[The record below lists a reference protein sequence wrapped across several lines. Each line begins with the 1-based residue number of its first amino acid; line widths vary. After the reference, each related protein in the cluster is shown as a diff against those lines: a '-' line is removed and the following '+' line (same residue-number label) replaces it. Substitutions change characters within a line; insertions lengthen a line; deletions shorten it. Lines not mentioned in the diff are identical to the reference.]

1 MQWRNRPSIAI
12 YKSTIKKKIQIYRSK
27 TTRRMSHF
35 VTAKFYMYV
44 DKRTELRNISLHFR
58 RRVSSDIY
66 IVCESRRKCYEE
78 SIEFLFSFIISS
90 IRENGSRR
98 KYFFVLF
105 LFIFSNFFFFF
116 CAHGWRCRTFVKS
129 PPIEIQRRVVG
140 YYGRRAFI
148 LCWFTFPFVSI
159 NMYKISLN
167 VFSSHFSF
175 SL

>member
-1 MQWRNRPSIAI
+1 
-12 YKSTIKKKIQIYRSK
+12 
-27 TTRRMSHF
+27 MSHF

-116 CAHGWRCRTFVKS
+116 L
-129 PPIEIQRRVVG
+129 
-140 YYGRRAFI
+140 RAWLKMSDVCKIAAYRNPTPSCWI
-148 LCWFTFPFVSI
+148 LWTTCVHSLLI
-159 NMYKISLN
+159 HISFRLD
-167 VFSSHFSF
+167 
-175 SL
+175 

>member
-1 MQWRNRPSIAI
+1 
-12 YKSTIKKKIQIYRSK
+12 
-27 TTRRMSHF
+27 MSHF

-58 RRVSSDIY
+58 RRFSSDIY

-105 LFIFSNFFFFF
+105 KTTYNPLSTVSHCHANKMHHKDKEI
-116 CAHGWRCRTFVKS
+116 RTFFNFRLRFLQGS
-129 PPIEIQRRVVG
+129 
-140 YYGRRAFI
+140 A
-148 LCWFTFPFVSI
+148 
-159 NMYKISLN
+159 N
-167 VFSSHFSF
+167 VHLF
-175 SL
+175 LGL